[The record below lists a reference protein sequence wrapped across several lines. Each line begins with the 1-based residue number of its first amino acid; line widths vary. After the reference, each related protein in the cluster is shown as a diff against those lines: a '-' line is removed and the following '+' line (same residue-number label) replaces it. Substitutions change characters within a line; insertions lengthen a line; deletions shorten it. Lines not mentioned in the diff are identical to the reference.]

1 MESCRKIFQICANIL
16 LTVREMIK
24 AIFGELRERAKFMRN
39 PCQVTV
45 KGATTFWKEK
55 EGLFFGE
62 NKGGQ
67 HYFQKKNGRRRQ
79 FFEGKKEAQTFFDF
93 KRSANFSLLYKKR
106 AYNFS

>member
-16 LTVREMIK
+16 LTVREMVK
-24 AIFGELRERAKFMRN
+24 AISGELRERAKFMRN

-55 EGLFFGE
+55 EGLFFGK

-79 FFEGKKEAQTFFDF
+79 FFEEKRGLRLFSILKEAHTPFF
-93 KRSANFSLLYKKR
+93 SY
-106 AYNFS
+106 